1 VAGKTH
7 RCDRGFSG
15 WYGAGH
21 HRHYPVH
28 HGKLNRAALALIAS
42 DFVYHPA
49 EGKLEYIE
57 REDFLSF
64 DEKCMKRVYPL
75 SLYGSR
81 HPGLSRIGQT

>member
-1 VAGKTH
+1 VIADFQVGMGLDITSTIQCITESLIE
-7 RCDRGFSG
+7 RR
-15 WYGAGH
+15 
-21 HRHYPVH
+21 P
-28 HGKLNRAALALIAS
+28 ALALIAS

-49 EGKLEYIE
+49 DGKLEDIE

-64 DEKCMKRVYPL
+64 DEKCMKRVHPL

>member
-1 VAGKTH
+1 LT
-7 RCDRGFSG
+7 
-15 WYGAGH
+15 
-21 HRHYPVH
+21 
-28 HGKLNRAALALIAS
+28 GKLTDITGTIQCITESLIERRPALALIAS